1 MSLRKVLTTALL
13 ATTLSL
19 PVAAMS
25 LNEAMSSL
33 AQAKSAGLV
42 GEMSNGYLGVVKN
55 EGSASEIAQLI
66 NEARKKEYQA
76 LAKKN
81 GITLNDI
88 EKMAGQKAQE
98 KTPAG
103 QYININSTW
112 KKK

>member
-1 MSLRKVLTTALL
+1 MSLRKVLTVSLL

-19 PVAAMS
+19 PLAAMT

-33 AQAKSAGLV
+33 GQAKSSGLV

-55 EGSASEIAQLI
+55 EGTASEIAKLI

-81 GITLNDI
+81 GITLNDV
-88 EKMAGQKAQE
+88 ETMAGQKAQE
-98 KTPAG
+98 KTLAG
-103 QYININSTW
+103 QYININNAW

>member
-1 MSLRKVLTTALL
+1 MSLRKIITVSLL
-13 ATTLSL
+13 AASLSL
-19 PVAAMS
+19 PVGAMS

-33 AQAKSAGLV
+33 GQAKSAGTV
-42 GEMSNGYLGVVKN
+42 GEMSSGYLGVIKN
-55 EGSASEIAQLI
+55 QGDASEIATLI
-66 NEARKKEYQA
+66 NDARKKEYQA

-81 GITLNDI
+81 GITLGDI

-103 QYININSTW
+103 QYINVNGSW